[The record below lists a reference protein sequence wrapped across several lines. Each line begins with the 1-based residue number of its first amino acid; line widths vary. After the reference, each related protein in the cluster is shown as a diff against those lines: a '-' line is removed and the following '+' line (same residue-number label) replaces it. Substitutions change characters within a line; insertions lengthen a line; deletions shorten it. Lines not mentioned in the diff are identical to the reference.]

1 MGSIRK
7 NLGSGRKPLV
17 SRVVLIL
24 LSLFLGFMASLV
36 DAIRIHQC
44 LLISWRCLWYT
55 LMTACLFLVFTFL
68 GERLIAWFATEPKKT
83 RTQKYVYSFRSTV
96 IGNSFC

>member
-1 MGSIRK
+1 MYSIKK
-7 NLGSGRKPLV
+7 NLENERNPLV
-17 SRVVLIL
+17 NRIVLII

-68 GERLIAWFATEPKKT
+68 GERLIAWFATEPKKP